1 LIKQL
6 VSGGD
11 PIRLRVP
18 HGMPFSIVPQ
28 CTFVNNANE
37 VSAVSSR
44 DALETCVMFHCRTK
58 FVDPK
63 TYNSKPEEER
73 PPFWRVGDP
82 ILKQSLETEEMKNIV
97 WHILLRHYCKNK
109 PELPESMEQ
118 EVTMMQQD
126 ESRSIDSI
134 IEDVFEITG
143 CESDFEKSS
152 VIDDVWRAYAKDFS
166 LSKMRS
172 KLKQHHDAKKGWIVK
187 SSMKRIDGVPCRGW
201 HGIRIRPGFADEEG

>member
-1 LIKQL
+1 
-6 VSGGD
+6 
-11 PIRLRVP
+11 
-18 HGMPFSIVPQ
+18 
-28 CTFVNNANE
+28 
-37 VSAVSSR
+37 
-44 DALETCVMFHCRTK
+44 
-58 FVDPK
+58 
-63 TYNSKPEEER
+63 
-73 PPFWRVGDP
+73 
-82 ILKQSLETEEMKNIV
+82 MKNIV

-134 IEDVFEITG
+134 SEDVFEITG

-172 KLKQHHDAKKGWIVK
+172 KLKQHHDAKKGWIVR
-187 SSMKRIDGVPCRGW
+187 SSMKRIDGAPCRGW
-201 HGIRIRPGFADEEG
+201 QGIRIRPGFIDEEDRGA